1 MKIDLFLVNAECLLS
16 VGSSLDLTLN
26 KTRILNAGLA
36 QRQSAT
42 LVKWMSRFQN
52 SYPAPLL
59 LKEVSWHIS
68 IRL

>member
-1 MKIDLFLVNAECLLS
+1 MS
-16 VGSSLDLTLN
+16 VRHLALN

-52 SYPAPLL
+52 SYPAPLKRNFQKL
-59 LKEVSWHIS
+59 LTNRIEYDILNLKLKE
-68 IRL
+68 RGL